1 MRFLPAAFAPYSPAS
16 ACTMRS
22 AGAPA
27 SSGKTAMPPEIVT
40 GVRAR
45 ANRSSILRRIRSAT
59 TNAPSREVSG
69 SSTANSSPP

>member
-1 MRFLPAAFAPYSPAS
+1 
-16 ACTMRS
+16 
-22 AGAPA
+22 
-27 SSGKTAMPPEIVT
+27 MPPEIVT